1 MTETTTETQ
10 EQPTQAIQQVAES
23 EQQQP
28 EPQPAEEPNQQ
39 SGGEEEF
46 VDPIEQLAVLNDEIN
61 DGPACI
67 KERVRVTAKQ
77 IKDGLAEVGQAV
89 EGEPDGSTKAA
100 LIKLL
105 DAVTFMIDEQADTV
119 VSALAA
125 LAQGTIEN
133 VAYIRAWAEDEV
145 QPMLDGEGGA
155 VDDSVLFSEDAN
167 AFRQLLGQY
176 KALMVQ
182 IGAAEPARAEQ
193 VQQAIGQIDA
203 ALKRVDD
210 IEQTEEDEQSEG
222 DG

>member
-10 EQPTQAIQQVAES
+10 QQPTQAIQQASES

-28 EPQPAEEPNQQ
+28 EPQQATGPSQQ
-39 SGGEEEF
+39 SDGEEEF
-46 VDPIEQLAVLNDEIN
+46 VDPVEQLAVLNDEIN

-77 IKDGLAEVGQAV
+77 LKDGLEAAAHDVR
-89 EGEPDGSTKAA
+89 GEPDGVQKTA
-100 LIKLL
+100 LLKML
-105 DAVTFMIDEQADTV
+105 DAVTFMLDEQADTV

-133 VAYIRAWAEDEV
+133 VAFIRAWAEDEV
-145 QPMLDGEGGA
+145 QPLLDGEGGG

-167 AFRQLLGQY
+167 AFRKLLKQY
-176 KALMVQ
+176 KALMMQ
-182 IGAAEPARAEQ
+182 LGAAEPARAEIA
-193 VQQAIGQIDA
+193 QQAIGQIDA
-203 ALKRVDD
+203 ALKRIDD
-210 IEQTEEDEQSEG
+210 IEQTEEDEQSDG